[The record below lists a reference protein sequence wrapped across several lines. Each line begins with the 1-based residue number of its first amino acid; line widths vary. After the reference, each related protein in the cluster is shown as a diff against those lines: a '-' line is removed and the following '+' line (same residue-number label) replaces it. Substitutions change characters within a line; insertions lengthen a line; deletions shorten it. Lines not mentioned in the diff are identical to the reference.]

1 MDEISTDMQLIT
13 CGVPQG
19 SILRPFRFLLYV
31 NDLPKSSQVLDIIMI
46 ADDTNFFYKRKS
58 ISNLFSNVNDELIEI
73 NDYQI
78 YFLM

>member
-31 NDLPKSSQVLDIIMI
+31 NDLPKSS
-46 ADDTNFFYKRKS
+46 
-58 ISNLFSNVNDELIEI
+58 
-73 NDYQI
+73 
-78 YFLM
+78 